1 MPNKTIFESYLE
13 TWDFDDWIAFGIK
26 MGFCGPPVC
35 STHDGIPTSEEEDE
49 QWEEFDPCIHV
60 IRPYTEESH
69 KIAVEINHAPSK
81 WRDTWS
87 HPKYPECDTE

>member
-1 MPNKTIFESYLE
+1 MEEK
-13 TWDFDDWIAFGIK
+13 WDFDDWLQFGIK
-26 MGFCGPPVC
+26 QGFCGPPVC

-60 IRPYTEESH
+60 IRPYTEASH
-69 KIAVEINHAPSK
+69 KAAVEANHSPST

-87 HPKYPECDTE
+87 KKPVTKEAILAAEGAG